1 MRINLFLIPFVII
14 LGLLFVNNDNKRNRR
29 LYIIICSAVFLFI
42 ASMRSP
48 EYMTY
53 TYGIDSSNYKY
64 FFESSFD
71 MGWEEFFATAYMRYF
86 GGGADD
92 TEVGFIALNKI
103 IGLFT
108 QDFAIFSL
116 LADLLFFIPMGV
128 ILYRYC
134 TNIFGIIF
142 AFVYYISLI
151 QVYMLGG
158 GRQMFA
164 IGLDLMA
171 LLAIIDRKK
180 IRAGIL
186 FFLGLTIHASSFLF
200 LAPLLMVWYGM
211 SPKSLKTIHLLCFVL
226 FPLVFAMPTQ
236 VISFMGETSG
246 MEKYA
251 DYGKASI
258 QGGANTFIFLV
269 ELLSLFCLIA
279 IKKKDI
285 LMNKSIQIFYVM
297 TPFFTFFAPL
307 VRANGTM
314 IRIALYYSIF
324 LTLLVPYGIEC
335 STSKGNRK
343 FTYLFVIGALSI
355 LALLGG
361 GMTYYFYW
369 QM

>member
-1 MRINLFLIPFVII
+1 
-14 LGLLFVNNDNKRNRR
+14 
-29 LYIIICSAVFLFI
+29 
-42 ASMRSP
+42 
-48 EYMTY
+48 
-53 TYGIDSSNYKY
+53 
-64 FFESSFD
+64 
-71 MGWEEFFATAYMRYF
+71 
-86 GGGADD
+86 
-92 TEVGFIALNKI
+92 
-103 IGLFT
+103 
-108 QDFAIFSL
+108 
-116 LADLLFFIPMGV
+116 
-128 ILYRYC
+128 
-134 TNIFGIIF
+134 
-142 AFVYYISLI
+142 
-151 QVYMLGG
+151 
-158 GRQMFA
+158 MFA

-211 SPKSLKTIHLLCFVL
+211 NAKSLKTMHLICFAL
-226 FPLVFAMPTQ
+226 FPIAFAMPTRL
-236 VISFMGETSG
+236 ISFMGEAAG

-251 DYGKASI
+251 AYGQNAI
-258 QGGANTFIFLV
+258 QGGTNTFIFLV

-285 LMNKSIQIFYVM
+285 LMDKSVHVFYVM